1 MDWIWAT
8 VDIPPQIHSLKTNK
22 DPVVLEKPLESPLG
36 CKEIKPVN
44 PKGNQPWIFIGRTD
58 AEAETLILWPSDV
71 KSKLIG
77 QDPNA
82 GKDLGQEEKGMTE
95 DEMVGWHHRLN
106 GHVFEQTQ
114 GDNEVQGS
122 WLAVVHAV
130 AKSQTLLSDW
140 TTNQFIKHTTF
151 WS

>member
-1 MDWIWAT
+1 M
-8 VDIPPQIHSLKTNK
+8 
-22 DPVVLEKPLESPLG
+22 
-36 CKEIKPVN
+36 
-44 PKGNQPWIFIGRTD
+44 
-58 AEAETLILWPSDV
+58 

-95 DEMVGWHHRLN
+95 DEMVGWHHQLN

-130 AKSQTLLSDW
+130 AKSQT
-140 TTNQFIKHTTF
+140 
-151 WS
+151 